1 MHVLEE
7 TASVAALY
15 LPAAQSIHAPP
26 AAVLYVPAGHTV
38 HVVAPTLGG
47 PRASTRRP
55 APSAQPVTVYV
66 SPDVARKD
74 AARHNGS
81 LGSLDV

>member
-47 PRASTRRP
+47 PRASTRRL
-55 APSAQPVTVYV
+55 QPVTVYV
-66 SPDVARKD
+66 PPDVSRKD
-74 AARHNGS
+74 PGKGHVPIRE
-81 LGSLDV
+81 SLDV